1 MSYLYVEP
9 YEVRHEILTRV
20 KDLEQWMDLG
30 LRGHEFIE
38 VDEWEPLKKRV
49 GEFMLGKNTVL
60 VDGEPLRPILDRTDY
75 VKVAVT
81 GIQLL
86 QQPQRLELSTA
97 IVGVKM
103 AYLTD
108 GLPKEVTVDWELFTD
123 QIQRV
128 PATAIDPAGPL
139 PSYVTPDDT
148 IHKWTNFLKS
158 YKIPQVAEVTVPDSL
173 MKFNVPIGS
182 AISLALLLP
191 VAWQIRTRK
200 QHSKS
205 VRPQL
210 IVGAVLLAIGLASFP
225 YLHLPISKPA
235 VMAPTLSQANANAVL
250 HGLLKNVYRAFD
262 FRREEDVYDKL
273 AVSVSGDLLS
283 EIYLQNRKSFAVQKA
298 GGAQAKV
305 KEVEIIDVSVKP
317 HSERPRALAF
327 ESTWTAFGTV
337 GHWGHVHARKNRYHA
352 NVTVEAVNGVWKITD
367 LELLEEKRVDPYA
380 RPPTP
385 SAKAG

>member
-1 MSYLYVEP
+1 
-9 YEVRHEILTRV
+9 
-20 KDLEQWMDLG
+20 
-30 LRGHEFIE
+30 
-38 VDEWEPLKKRV
+38 
-49 GEFMLGKNTVL
+49 
-60 VDGEPLRPILDRTDY
+60 
-75 VKVAVT
+75 
-81 GIQLL
+81 
-86 QQPQRLELSTA
+86 
-97 IVGVKM
+97 M

-352 NVTVEAVNGVWKITD
+352 NVTVEAVDGVWKITD